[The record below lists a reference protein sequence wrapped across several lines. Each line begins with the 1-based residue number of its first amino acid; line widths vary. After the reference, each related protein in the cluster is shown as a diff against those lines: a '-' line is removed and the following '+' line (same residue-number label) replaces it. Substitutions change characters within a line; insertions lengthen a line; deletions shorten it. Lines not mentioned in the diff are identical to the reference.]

1 MDRVPSPVMRPDD
14 LSRFAS
20 VTDPNLHPDGTRI
33 AFVVSRL
40 NLDEDR
46 YDRRIWLWDGAEARP
61 FTGGPGD
68 ARPRWSPDGSRLVFL
83 RTAAAEGSV
92 PQVALMPA
100 DGGEAEVVTD
110 FPLGAREAEWSP
122 DGSRLAVVG
131 AAWTDEWAGL
141 DDDERKRHPRRITR
155 FGYRFDDLG
164 WRHDRRSNVFL
175 VDPETGGDPVPLS
188 TGDFHDGSVAWR
200 PDGAALL
207 FVSAR
212 HEERGMDSGNQVWEV
227 PADGGEPRAVTAVG
241 VWSSPSYRP
250 DGVPFAFGLDDQWSY
265 PDVAG
270 LWRLGEDGPERVAG
284 HVDRSLTSGHPPVS
298 PPGPQW
304 VGADRCLT
312 VMEDA
317 GTVGVVSVS
326 TGVGDVAGIVGGDRL
341 VTGVSPR
348 PDGSAFA
355 FAATSPTDPGEL
367 WWWEDGE
374 ERRLTGL
381 NDVFRAEAGLVEP
394 EHFVL
399 ERDGS
404 QIDVWVLL
412 PPGEGPV
419 PGLLNIHGGPA
430 TQYGFGFFDE
440 FQVYAGAG
448 YGVIACNPRGSSG
461 RGRDFVRTP
470 VGRWAEDRPPDLE
483 DVLAALDEALR
494 RHPRIDPA
502 RLGIMGGSYGGFMTT
517 RIIAVD
523 HRFRCAVP
531 ERGLYSFSSFRGTS
545 DIGYRFP
552 RMYLGE
558 LPPGEWETLH
568 RAGSLARAHL
578 IRTPCLI
585 LHSENDYRCPIEQA
599 EQLFAILAAGGVE
612 VEMLRFPGGS
622 HELSRSGKPRH
633 RRERFEAIL
642 DWLDRHLA
650 GGSADVTT

>member
-1 MDRVPSPVMRPDD
+1 MRPDD

-20 VTDPNLHPDGTRI
+20 VTDPNLHPDGIRI
-33 AFVVSRL
+33 AFVVSRMDF
-40 NLDEDR
+40 DEDR
-46 YDRRIWLWDGAEARP
+46 YDRRVWLWDGAEARP
-61 FTGGPGD
+61 FTSGPGD
-68 ARPRWSPDGSRLVFL
+68 GRPRWSPDGTRLVFL
-83 RTAAAEGSV
+83 RTGADEGSV
-92 PQVALMPA
+92 PQVAVMPA
-100 DGGEAEVVTD
+100 DGGEAEVLTD

-131 AAWTDEWAGL
+131 ASWTDEWAGM
-141 DDDERKRHPRRITR
+141 DDDERTRHPRRVTR
-155 FGYRFDDLG
+155 FGSRFDDLG

-175 VDPETGGDPVPLS
+175 VDPDGGGDPIPLS
-188 TGDFHDGSVAWR
+188 DGDFHDGGAAWR
-200 PDGAALL
+200 PDGAAVA

-212 HEERGMDSGNQVWEV
+212 HDERGMDSGNQVWEV
-227 PADGGEPRAVTAVG
+227 PLDGGEPDAVTGVG

-250 DGVPFAFGLDDQWSY
+250 DGVLFAFGLADQWAY

-270 LWRLGEDGPERVAG
+270 LWRLGDGDPQRVAG
-284 HVDRSLTSGHPPVS
+284 HVDRSLTSAHPPVA

-304 VGADRCLT
+304 IGADRCLT

-317 GTVGVVSVS
+317 GTVRVVSVS
-326 TGVGDVAGIVGGDRL
+326 TTSDEVADVAGGQRL
-341 VTGVSPR
+341 VTGISPR

-355 FAATSPTDPGEL
+355 FTATSPTDPGEL

-381 NDVFRAEAGLVEP
+381 NEVFRADGGLVEP

-404 QIDVWVLL
+404 EIDVWVLL

-419 PGLLNIHGGPA
+419 PGVLNIHGGPA

-440 FQVYAGAG
+440 FQVEAGAG

-470 VGRWAEDRPPDLE
+470 VGRWTEDRPPDLE
-483 DVLAALDEALR
+483 DILAVLDEALR
-494 RHPRIDPA
+494 RHPRIDPD

-552 RMYLGE
+552 RMYLGDVT
-558 LPPGEWETLH
+558 PDDWETLH

-585 LHSENDYRCPIEQA
+585 LHSEGDLRCPIEQA

-622 HELSRSGKPRH
+622 HELSRSGKPQH

-642 DWLDRHLA
+642 EWLGRHLA
-650 GGSADVTT
+650 DGSADVTT